1 MFVIAS
7 PAKAVS
13 LLQKRWIRLWWVGR
27 NLRSRGQR
35 TNVCLPGRIR
45 YRGEFFVKL
54 AWEVSRINPT
64 ILTRR
69 AIKRRH
75 ITGQL
80 AKFSRRD
87 EQRRLFPPDWAEAE
101 LCWWVYTSRGAN
113 HLRRHA
119 SRTYVVATYHL
130 IPHHHTISCLTQ
142 YYTSPTF
149 KGVSSL
155 THW

>member
-13 LLQKRWIRLWWVGR
+13 LLQKRWVRLWWVGR

-45 YRGEFFVKL
+45 CRGGIFCKVGMRSLENQSNHTYKKGNKTETHFRASGK
-54 AWEVSRINPT
+54 VSW
-64 ILTRR
+64 
-69 AIKRRH
+69 
-75 ITGQL
+75 
-80 AKFSRRD
+80 RD

-119 SRTYVVATYHL
+119 SRTYDVATYHL